1 MNLVTSKAAI
11 KAYVHKMGPSW
22 IIASMTFSITTL
34 SIKDL
39 FVTLS
44 ITIFHIEWHYAECC
58 NAGI

>member
-44 ITIFHIEWHYAECC
+44 ITIFHIE
-58 NAGI
+58 